1 MKTKKRSFF
10 RSNLILNIATS
21 LLIAVMVL
29 CMFQRMSNRFY
40 ELEIQRCEDLIVGET
55 ANLFDDIANLSS
67 LFTQSRYNATRY
79 VASIHGEPEVSD
91 YYNITQAQSYLAAI
105 VNANTKLTDAIMT
118 FPNNGIVLTGKHT
131 FIDQEQ
137 FLRQY
142 DVEGIGGVL
151 DFEAFTST
159 PNTYELVPGGK
170 ICRLDQSGKWE
181 NIAFAYCLTMESS
194 NHNRPNAYVYLLFS
208 YDSLMENLLTDS
220 LRQYGTLQVYNRDKA
235 LLCSYEAENIGSP
248 SQHSV
253 TVYENSIGLSVTAS
267 LSDEY
272 FPQALSDINY
282 FITLCIIAVVLLS
295 VAAALFLSWQQARP
309 LRTLLA
315 DIAQEGLGSPE
326 REDEYAWLK
335 KSINRMNRES
345 ANAVGELEEYQKL
358 IRANTFE
365 RMFTGINMTP
375 EQRLRTEDYC
385 AGLERPFMVGLA
397 RFHVGGN
404 LSTAPSAD
412 TRMLVL
418 TEKLRETLPAHSIL
432 YSLDSHLIALL
443 VPAAAGADAVVDSV
457 NARVR
462 ADADLCTYGIDVIFG
477 HPVSS
482 LDDVS
487 AAFDAILVCGSSTD
501 DADSE
506 DHFVRL
512 HSSAVD
518 SDEVFTFRNLQQFYN
533 SVINADLMRA
543 QQALSEYMAGS
554 ARLCGSLHQRFYTI
568 KSVLTFAA
576 HAANLD
582 DSLLMRLHYDSADD
596 GAALV
601 NKFETVLFSF
611 CEQLDSTRK
620 HGQDDRVKEIVD
632 YIHIHYSDPECCPA
646 VIAAAFGISE
656 KQLYNLMKMELDTT
670 PAALLLEIR
679 LTNAAQFLRRSDESI
694 QNISERVGFSNFNT
708 FYKAFRRTYAVSPSQ
723 YRTVGQ

>member
-1 MKTKKRSFF
+1 MKIKRHSVF

-29 CMFQRMSNRFY
+29 CMFRRMSNRFY
-40 ELEIQRCEDLIVGET
+40 DLEMQRCEDLIIGET
-55 ANLFDDIANLSS
+55 ANLFEDIANLSS

-91 YYNITQAQSYLAAI
+91 YYNITQAQSYLSAI
-105 VNANTKLTDAIMT
+105 VNANTKLTDAIMV
-118 FPNNGIVLTGKHT
+118 FPNSSVVLTGKHI
-131 FIDQEQ
+131 FLDRAQ

-142 DVEGIGGVL
+142 QVEGIGGVL
-151 DFEAFTST
+151 GEDAFTAS
-159 PNTYELVPGGK
+159 PDTYQLVPGGK
-170 ICRLDQSGKWE
+170 ICRMDQSGRWE
-181 NIAFAYCLTMESS
+181 EIAFAYSVAMESS
-194 NHNRPNAYVYLLFS
+194 NHARPSAYVYLLFS
-208 YDSLMENLLTDS
+208 YDALMENLLTDS
-220 LRQYGTLQVYNRDKA
+220 LRQYGILQVCDREGE
-235 LLCSYEAENIGSP
+235 LLCSYEAEATNVD

-253 TVYENSIGLSVTAS
+253 TVHENSIGMSVTAS

-272 FPQALSDINY
+272 FPQALSDVNF
-282 FITLCIIAVVLLS
+282 FITICIISVVLLS
-295 VAAALFLSWQQARP
+295 FAAALFLSWQQARP
-309 LRTLLA
+309 LRALLA
-315 DIAQEGLGSPE
+315 DIEQEGLGSPE

-345 ANAVGELEEYQKL
+345 ANVVGELEEYQKI

-365 RMFTGINMTP
+365 RMFIGTGMTP
-375 EQRLRTEDYC
+375 EQRLRAEDYC
-385 AGLERPFMVGLA
+385 AELERPFMVGLA
-397 RFHVGGN
+397 RFRVGGN

-418 TEKLRETLPAHSIL
+418 IEKLREILPSNSIL

-443 VPAAAGADAVVDSV
+443 VPAGVGADAVIDSV
-457 NARVR
+457 NARIR
-462 ADADLCTYGIDVIFG
+462 GDADLCTYGVDVIFG
-477 HPVSS
+477 HPISS

-487 AAFDAILVCGSSTD
+487 AAFDAILVCGSVFETV
-501 DADSE
+501 DSE
-506 DHFVRL
+506 ESFVRL
-512 HSSAVD
+512 HSSVVD
-518 SDEVFTFRNLQQFYN
+518 SDDAFTFRNLQQFY
-533 SVINADLMRA
+533 SAAINADLMSA
-543 QQALSEYMAGS
+543 QQSLSTYMAGS
-554 ARLCGSLHQRFYTI
+554 ARLCGSLHQRFYTV

-601 NKFETVLFSF
+601 NKFETILFSF
-611 CEQLDSTRK
+611 CEQLDAARK
-620 HGQDDRVKEIVD
+620 HGLDGRVREIVD
-632 YIHIHYSDPECCPA
+632 YIHSHYSDPECCPA

-656 KQLYNLMKMELDTT
+656 KHLYNLMKMELDTT

-679 LTNAAQFLRRSDESI
+679 LTNAAQLLRRSDESI
-694 QNISERVGFSNFNT
+694 QNISEHVGFSNFNT